1 MTPSCAVEARSV
13 MPPQP
18 ASPTTGL
25 KQPQS
30 LSTAQEPVAAAMAA
44 RNASRCASHG
54 STGGATAG
62 AGEGDSGDGG
72 CAVWTVALASGG
84 SDAAGSRAGLSRA
97 EQPMASSTSTLTA
110 VARKATGTGFA
121 QVTG

>member
-1 MTPSCAVEARSV
+1 
-13 MPPQP
+13 
-18 ASPTTGL
+18 L

-54 STGGATAG
+54 SAGCAAAG

-72 CAVWTVALASGG
+72 CAAWTVALASGG
-84 SDAAGSRAGLSRA
+84 SAAAGSRAGLSRV

-110 VARKATGTGFA
+110 VARKATGTGLA